1 MVKIKRLARLTD
13 SVCQIDPNIPS
24 SEFTQ
29 RNNDYS
35 NLSDKSMKTKY
46 VKFAFRPTH
55 FTRKGKT
62 HEIQINYCA
71 NPFCKNHL
79 KPQEKYPINGN
90 QRYNITGKSGE
101 RSIICNDDPTDPND
115 IPTLKCNT
123 RAYSNWSLA
132 TEIER
137 LVRAE
142 TVVPITP
149 DYEFHKD
156 GCMNAETYFTNPKT
170 FYKRGK
176 ASSNAQIVQC
186 KACKKY
192 TNILPT
198 KAQTT
203 SYHQKRNDILPIFAD
218 MVINHTPVTSTCK
231 VLKIGRSTYYEK
243 LEWLYR
249 CCLEFLETREKAFE
263 KKVFPRMWINTD
275 MMMYVLNN
283 VRKKGQKKKFKRGN
297 EKQLPTQVVIS
308 TDMNSRYVFRAD
320 VAYDWDANFDQIEF
334 DTQLYKDD
342 HLTEELRKNAKFT
355 KHSYHPQPP
364 TPNDKQSIADY
375 SRELIE
381 LNRRKEY
388 VDGLHINH
396 TYTTMAQM
404 FLIKQMVKTPKWRFV
419 SDDDKVLKLAI
430 RRIFAQEMKNGQA
443 HYFVNNFDKTLSRE
457 DTFKEFIDS
466 IKYLRAWSEMN
477 GHQNKPVYQQAVE
490 YLKEKLITHKF
501 YETKIAPNGET
512 YNVYKPNKIEH
523 PIAMA
528 DRGTRYINVLSDT
541 SNLSEEHLARLII
554 KANDNSVNTFLQEIR
569 RSISILERPLVTSRG
584 DGKSYIY
591 SNFNPRYA
599 QMSITILRTYYN
611 FCKPFRVGRIK
622 RDADGKIV
630 KDEKT
635 PAQRLGITDK
645 VYTWEDII
653 YKR

>member
-1 MVKIKRLARLTD
+1 MVKIKRLANLTD
-13 SVCQIDPNIPS
+13 SICQIDPNIPS
-24 SEFTQ
+24 SELTQ
-29 RNNDYS
+29 RNNDYPI
-35 NLSDKSMKTKY
+35 LSDKGMKTKY
-46 VKFAFRPTH
+46 VKFAYRPTH
-55 FTRKGKT
+55 FTWKGKT
-62 HEIQINYCA
+62 YEIQINHCA

-79 KPQEKYPINGN
+79 QPQTRYGIGKK
-90 QRYNITGKSGE
+90 QRYTISGNTTD
-101 RSIICNDDPTDPND
+101 RNIICNPDPTDPNG
-115 IPTLKCNT
+115 IPTLNCNSKS
-123 RAYSNWSLA
+123 YSNWSLA

-137 LVRAE
+137 LARVE
-142 TVVPITP
+142 SVVPLTP
-149 DYEFHKD
+149 IYEFHKAS
-156 GCMNAETYFTNPKT
+156 CVNTETYFTDPKT

-198 KAQTT
+198 KVETT
-203 SYHQKRNDILPIFAD
+203 SYHQKRNDILPMFAD
-218 MVINHTPVTSTCK
+218 MVINHIPVTSTCK

-320 VAYDWDANFDQIEF
+320 VAYDWDITFDQIEF

-355 KHSYHPQPP
+355 KHSYYPQLP
-364 TPNDKQSIADY
+364 TPNDNQTTADY
-375 SRELIE
+375 SREFVE
-381 LNRRKEY
+381 LTRRKEY
-388 VDGLHINH
+388 VDGLHVNH
-396 TYTTMAQM
+396 TYTAMAQM

-419 SDDDKVLKLAI
+419 SDDDRVLKLAI
-430 RRIFAQEMKNGQA
+430 RRIFAEEMKNGRA

-457 DTFKEFIDS
+457 DAYKEFIDS
-466 IKYLRAWSEMN
+466 AKYLKEWAEMN
-477 GHQNKPVYQQAVE
+477 GYQKESTRQQAVE
-490 YLKEKLITHKF
+490 FLKVKLTTHKF
-501 YETKIAPNGET
+501 YETKTAPNGEEFT
-512 YNVYKPNKIEH
+512 IHKSNKIEH

-541 SNLSEEHLARLII
+541 SKLSEEHLARLIVQ
-554 KANDNSVNTFLQEIR
+554 ANDNSVNTFLQEVR

-591 SNFNPRYA
+591 SNFNPKYA
-599 QMSITILRTYYN
+599 QMAITILRTYYN
-611 FCKPFRVGRIK
+611 FCKPYQVGKTK
-622 RDADGKIV
+622 RDSDGKIV
-630 KDEKT
+630 KNEKT
-635 PAQRLGITDK
+635 PAERLGIADR